1 MRVSTS
7 AGVLSVAPIKPG
19 LSRWT
24 VLLFAGNLMCAGTAL
39 ADEMSSSVSSVYPKR
54 IEVLS
59 NGQVYTQPAIPL
71 VSLSASLVVNIDS
84 EFSGRIKSWKAWVS
98 FNPQAPANA
107 SAVIHFSQHPHSVSY
122 PAGSRPKTVSTRGV
136 NINVP
141 YGTLAP
147 TLIAHCNALADKLHT
162 QGMSNQ
168 EIFSQDRVIPVHVLS
183 NLEADIS
190 GIGTAT
196 PPEVGANIYK
206 SFELV
211 CKGQGGVNPDIGPV
225 AGGIKAKTEAR
236 LTSITA
242 SVLHDSHPASC
253 PTEATAR
260 VTFVSDTEGPF
271 TWRFT
276 SASGKVSPP
285 IRMEMRA
292 SDKQGNLYI
301 RSYDQKFMVG
311 EKPSPTGGGGSGPG
325 IGGSAAGGGLAGN
338 PQPGPGK
345 SGVGHQQVGG
355 GYAAPALPN
364 LPPAHQ
370 DGLRAVVLNAAP
382 GSVEHSAPASYHVQ
396 CPVVRNPAV
405 GNLPGEL
412 QGSASPSAQPA
423 GAASVLVPGAVKT
436 APPTGSLPPGVRNPV
451 SPEGKRVVP
460 TVVPATPVARPP
472 VPSTGAPDA
481 GPARTPRIGALR
493 RQAAEEGRTGVR

>member
-1 MRVSTS
+1 MKTLPSQVIDS
-7 AGVLSVAPIKPG
+7 AGFPAFRLAAF
-19 LSRWT
+19 
-24 VLLFAGNLMCAGTAL
+24 LFAGNVVLTGTAL
-39 ADEMSSSVSSVYPKR
+39 ADTALSVVDAIYPKR

-59 NGQVYTQPAIPL
+59 NGVAYTQPAIPL
-71 VSLSASLVVNIDS
+71 VSLSASLVVDIDAGV
-84 EFSGRIKSWKAWVS
+84 SGRIKSWKAWIGL
-98 FNPQAPANA
+98 NPKAPGNTSAN
-107 SAVIHFSQHPHSVSY
+107 VHFSQHPYSVSY
-122 PAGSRPKTVSTRGV
+122 PVGSRPKEVGTRGV
-136 NINVP
+136 SINIP
-141 YGTLAP
+141 YGSLAP
-147 TLIAHCNALADKLHT
+147 FVTGHCNWLANDLRSK
-162 QGMSNQ
+162 GMSNQ
-168 EIFSQDRVIPVHVLS
+168 VIFSQDRAIVVRVWS
-183 NLEADIS
+183 TVDAEFT
-190 GIGTAT
+190 GIAGAPT
-196 PPEVGANIYK
+196 PSEVGEHNIK
-206 SFELV
+206 TLDLV

-225 AGGIKAKTEAR
+225 AGDIKAKTEAR

-242 SVLHDSHPASC
+242 SVLHDSHPATC

-260 VTFVSDTEGPF
+260 VTFVADTEGPF

-292 SDKQGNLYI
+292 SEKQGNLYI

-311 EKPSPTGGGGSGPG
+311 EKPSPTGGGGSGAG
-325 IGGSAAGGGLAGN
+325 IGGSAAGVGLAGN

-364 LPPAHQ
+364 MPPAHQ

-412 QGSASPSAQPA
+412 QGSTSPAAQPA
-423 GAASVLVPGAVKT
+423 RATDVLVPGAVKT
-436 APPTGSLPPGVRNPV
+436 APPATSQPPGVRGPV
-451 SPEGKRVVP
+451 TPAGPRVVP
-460 TVVPATPVARPP
+460 TVVPATPVARPT
-472 VPSTGAPDA
+472 VPSTGTPE
-481 GPARTPRIGALR
+481 GNGARTPRIGALR
-493 RQAAEEGRTGVR
+493 RQAAEEGQTGVR